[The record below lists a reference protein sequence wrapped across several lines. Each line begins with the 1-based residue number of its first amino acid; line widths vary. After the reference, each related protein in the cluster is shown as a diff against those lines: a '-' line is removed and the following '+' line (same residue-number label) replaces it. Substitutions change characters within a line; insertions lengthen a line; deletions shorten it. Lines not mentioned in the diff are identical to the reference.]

1 MWEYI
6 IFTNKGMDYNN
17 RRHSRSIGS
26 SLLSRGL
33 AYSPTV
39 DEGEKTRMQKI
50 IVPLADSIVKF
61 YIITQFLQELNK
73 WSSIHISE
81 LENYRAII
89 VVESITCIINNLH
102 NYLFLIFCLLF
113 ANCYL
118 SAQGTCRSL
127 SIPWQAS
134 TRL

>member
-1 MWEYI
+1 
-6 IFTNKGMDYNN
+6 MDYNN

-73 WSSIHISE
+73 
-81 LENYRAII
+81 
-89 VVESITCIINNLH
+89 
-102 NYLFLIFCLLF
+102 
-113 ANCYL
+113 
-118 SAQGTCRSL
+118 
-127 SIPWQAS
+127 
-134 TRL
+134 